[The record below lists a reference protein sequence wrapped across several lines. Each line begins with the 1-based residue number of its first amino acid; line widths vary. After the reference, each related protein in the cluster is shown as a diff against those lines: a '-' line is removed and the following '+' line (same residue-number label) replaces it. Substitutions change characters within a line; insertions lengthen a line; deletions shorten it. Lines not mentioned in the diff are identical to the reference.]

1 MSDIFVLHRPY
12 GDYPK
17 VAPGI
22 YVCRRCGR
30 RVTIRESSGVGARLA
45 PCIKCG
51 GIQYGTL
58 TGVAEAAGLPK

>member
-1 MSDIFVLHRPY
+1 MDDIFVLHRPY

-22 YVCRRCGR
+22 YVCRKCGR
-30 RVTIRESSGVGARLA
+30 RVTIRERSGIGARLA

-51 GIQYGTL
+51 GIQYGPL
-58 TGVAEAAGLPK
+58 MSVEESTGEYK